1 MGSATYRAVSVPSL
15 LSALN
20 GIAGCGPSDT
30 DYSLFSEY
38 QSPDG
43 KFTVSV
49 ETTGGAESVT
59 GAFIRYDHL
68 DGGVLFIPPTAQPMA
83 AQRAVNVLVD
93 GKWLATQSN

>member
-1 MGSATYRAVSVPSL
+1 MGSATYRAVSVPTL

-49 ETTGGAESVT
+49 ETTHRKLAFGAETVRIYVSQLGGS
-59 GAFIRYDHL
+59 GAQRVATTKNAN
-68 DGGVLFIPPTAQPMA
+68 DGGGMT
-83 AQRAVNVLVD
+83 R
-93 GKWLATQSN
+93 